1 MAEERG
7 RVSGTNRVMQRPWS
21 VQSRRATAAAALG
34 APFGREEEEEKQGG
48 ENESAR
54 RAYL

>member
-21 VQSRRATAAAALG
+21 VQSRRSTAAAVG
-34 APFGREEEEEKQGG
+34 FSFGREEEEERKRG